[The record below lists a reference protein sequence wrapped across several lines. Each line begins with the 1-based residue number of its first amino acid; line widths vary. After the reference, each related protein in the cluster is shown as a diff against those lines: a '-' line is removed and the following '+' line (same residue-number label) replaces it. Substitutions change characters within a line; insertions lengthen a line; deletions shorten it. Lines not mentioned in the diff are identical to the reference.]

1 MIINA
6 KLDENKYIQ
15 SYSTTDAIFENNVEI
30 TMPSEYVKTVMEKG
44 TFYGDNGTVIEM
56 DIPVEVLTSEF
67 TSNYDCFKY
76 GGGVLIL
83 DEQKVK
89 EKEEKK
95 KEEEINSIKAQIVEL
110 TKTKDIYIQNEWDT
124 TDLDKQIADLNKKL
138 KGIVEPL

>member
-1 MIINA
+1 MIINTQ
-6 KLDENKYIQ
+6 LDENRYIQ

-44 TFYGDNGTVIEM
+44 TFYGDNGTVIKM

-67 TSNYDCFKY
+67 TSNYGCFKY
-76 GGGVLIL
+76 DGGVLIL

-95 KEEEINSIKAQIVEL
+95 KKEETNSIRIQIVEL
-110 TKTKDIYIQNEWDT
+110 TKTKDIYIKNGWET
-124 TDLDKQIADLNKKL
+124 SDLDKQIEDLKSKI
-138 KGIVEPL
+138 K

>member
-6 KLDENKYIQ
+6 QLDENKYIIG
-15 SYSTTDAIFENNVEI
+15 YTTTNATFESNVEI
-30 TMPSEYVKTVMEKG
+30 NMPSEYVETSTEKG
-44 TFYGDNGTVIEM
+44 TFYGNNGTVIEM

-76 GGGVLIL
+76 DGGVLTL

-95 KEEEINSIKAQIVEL
+95 KKEETNSIRIQIVEL
-110 TKTKDIYIQNEWDT
+110 TKTKDIYIKNGWET
-124 TDLDKQIADLNKKL
+124 SDLDKQIEDLKSKI
-138 KGIVEPL
+138 K

>member
-6 KLDENKYIQ
+6 QLDENKYIVG
-15 SYSTTDAIFENNVEI
+15 YTTTNAAFESNVEI
-30 TMPSEYVKTVMEKG
+30 NMPSEYVEIATEKG
-44 TFYGDNGTVIEM
+44 TFYGNNGTVIEM

-76 GGGVLIL
+76 DNEVLTL

-95 KEEEINSIKAQIVEL
+95 KQDEIASIKTQIVEL
-110 TKTKDIYIQNEWDT
+110 TKTKDIYIQNGWET
-124 TDLDKQIADLNKKL
+124 SDLDKQIEDLKSKI
-138 KGIVEPL
+138 K